1 MLGYNY
7 FDAMRNMNQWIGATA
22 KAAASHPAMSGL
34 PNPSINWVAAWGEV
48 TERSFERMTAKPDW
62 GIESITCCDGRDH
75 LIEIDRKIIGP
86 FGDLVHFN
94 VLEREPISKKILL
107 VAPMSGHYSTLLRS
121 TITSL
126 IIDSEVY
133 VTDWHNARDIPVS
146 KGHFDIEDYT
156 QYLIDYI
163 RFLGPE
169 INVIAICQPAPL
181 ALAATAFFAQEDKES
196 QPKSLIL
203 MGGPID
209 PNATPTEITN
219 FANKITLSHL
229 EQTVIQRVGFQYAG
243 VGRQVYPGLL
253 QLMSFMSMNAEK
265 HLKSFSDQIAKVA
278 HGQASE
284 HDRHNNFYYEYLAV
298 MDMPAEFYLSTV
310 ERIFKKREIAENKFS
325 IDGMKI
331 DFSKITSVNIMTV
344 EGGKDDISAPGQCYA
359 ALELCTGLNENKKS
373 SYVEPDAGHYGIFA
387 GRYWRNKIR
396 PLVLDV
402 MNKN

>member
-1 MLGYNY
+1 
-7 FDAMRNMNQWIGATA
+7 
-22 KAAASHPAMSGL
+22 
-34 PNPSINWVAAWGEV
+34 
-48 TERSFERMTAKPDW
+48 
-62 GIESITCCDGRDH
+62 
-75 LIEIDRKIIGP
+75 
-86 FGDLVHFN
+86 
-94 VLEREPISKKILL
+94 
-107 VAPMSGHYSTLLRS
+107 MSGHYSTLLRS
-121 TITSL
+121 TINSL
-126 IIDSEVY
+126 IIDSEIY

-146 KGHFDIEDYT
+146 EGHFDIEDYT

-284 HDRHNNFYYEYLAV
+284 HDRHNNFYDEYLAV
-298 MDMPAEFYLSTV
+298 MDMTAEFYLSTV
-310 ERIFKKREIAENKFS
+310 DRIFKKREIAHNKFALK
-325 IDGMKI
+325 GMHLDI
-331 DFSKITSVNIMTV
+331 NTISDVPIMTV
-344 EGGKDDISAPGQCYA
+344 EGGKDDIAAPGQCSA
-359 ALELCTGLNENKKS
+359 AIRLCKNVPPEKKFS
-373 SYVEPDAGHYGIFA
+373 HVEIDAGHYGIFA
-387 GRYWRNKIR
+387 GKNWRSNIR
-396 PLVLDV
+396 PKV
-402 MNKN
+402 MNFIDNFR